1 MDRIILKSGR
11 RIYTEGL
18 EWVLGWLAY
27 PVLDIPPDHTKIRK
41 DDLYLGV
48 FRGFWAGRRTRFLT
62 HQLDSGPTSN
72 LSICTIVIMV
82 RDFLQTIVF
91 LAVVRFP
98 NVIVACSR
106 HSDEMTMQVE
116 FVVDEMN
123 FHFEN

>member
-1 MDRIILKSGR
+1 
-11 RIYTEGL
+11 
-18 EWVLGWLAY
+18 
-27 PVLDIPPDHTKIRK
+27 
-41 DDLYLGV
+41 
-48 FRGFWAGRRTRFLT
+48 
-62 HQLDSGPTSN
+62 
-72 LSICTIVIMV
+72 MV
-82 RDFLQTIVF
+82 REFLQTIVF